1 VFGRSGTVTAQTGDY
16 TSDQVTEGSTNLY
29 FTPAR
34 AQAAMAGLYQTPIT
48 TGTTAQY
55 FRGDLSLATFPTTW
69 AWSALTGI
77 PTLTNTVFGRSGAVT
92 AQAGDY
98 TSDQVTEGIS
108 HLYFTNAR
116 AQGAMAGLYQTP
128 ITTGATAQ
136 YFRGDLSLATFPTTW
151 AWANLTG
158 VPTLTNTVF
167 GRGGAVTAQSGDYL
181 GIYEPVLGS
190 PTTNGYVLTST
201 TLGVRSW
208 VAVQAPITTG
218 TTAQY
223 FRGDLSLATFP
234 TIWPWTGLSGVPT
247 LTNTVFGRSGTVTA
261 QSGDYSSDLVTEGT
275 SNLYFTN
282 ARAQAA
288 MAGIYQSPITTGTTS
303 QYFRGDLSLATF
315 PTTWPWSGLSGIP
328 TLANTVFGRSGT
340 VTAQSGDYTTSQV
353 TESGNLYFT
362 NARAQAAMAG
372 LYQSPITTGTTAQY
386 FRGDLS
392 LATFPIMWA
401 WANLTGVPTLANTV
415 FGRSGAVVAQS
426 GDYSGFYEPVLGN
439 PSTSGYVLS
448 STTGGVRSWIAP
460 VTLGGANT
468 WTAAQTFNAGLYLS
482 TSWAQFIANGSNN
495 AFFGGGG
502 NSNTGTYNTGFG
514 QAAVQQVTTGYANTG
529 FGAQALYSV
538 ITGSSNTAVG
548 YGALYKNNS
557 YDNTAVGVAAGNYYT
572 GTNWNTNSSES
583 VFLGM
588 STNAYGA
595 NDTNEIVIGY
605 GATGAGSNTA
615 VTGNASLTDVYDG
628 GAGGAANHH
637 ENGQFLTS
645 RYSAA
650 GTAIPACN
658 SSTLLEEVAVT
669 DATSAT
675 AGSAYA
681 SGGTYTVPVRCI
693 FNSTGSVYTWVIE

>member
-1 VFGRSGTVTAQTGDY
+1 
-16 TSDQVTEGSTNLY
+16 
-29 FTPAR
+29 
-34 AQAAMAGLYQTPIT
+34 
-48 TGTTAQY
+48 
-55 FRGDLSLATFPTTW
+55 
-69 AWSALTGI
+69 
-77 PTLTNTVFGRSGAVT
+77 
-92 AQAGDY
+92 
-98 TSDQVTEGIS
+98 
-108 HLYFTNAR
+108 
-116 AQGAMAGLYQTP
+116 
-128 ITTGATAQ
+128 
-136 YFRGDLSLATFPTTW
+136 
-151 AWANLTG
+151 
-158 VPTLTNTVF
+158 
-167 GRGGAVTAQSGDYL
+167 
-181 GIYEPVLGS
+181 
-190 PTTNGYVLTST
+190 
-201 TLGVRSW
+201 

-234 TIWPWTGLSGVPT
+234 TIWPWTSLSGVPT
-247 LTNTVFGRSGTVTA
+247 LTNTVFGRSGAVTA

-288 MAGIYQSPITTGTTS
+288 MLGLYQPPITTGSAS

-315 PTTWPWSGLSGIP
+315 PTTWAWASLTGVP
-328 TLANTVFGRSGT
+328 TLTNTVFGRSGA
-340 VTAQSGDYTTSQV
+340 VTAQSGDYTTAQV

-362 NARAQAAMAG
+362 NARAQSAMAG
-372 LYQSPITTGTTAQY
+372 LYQSPITTGTTGQYFRGDLSLATFPTTWAWASLSGVPSAFTPAAHASTHASGGSDPVTLAESQITNLSSDLASKEPGLGNPSTSGYVLSSTTAGVRSWVAVQAPISTGTTAQY

-392 LATFPIMWA
+392 LATFPTTWA
-401 WANLTGVPTLANTV
+401 WANLTGIPTLTNTV
-415 FGRSGAVVAQS
+415 FGRSGAVTAQS
-426 GDYSGFYEPVLGN
+426 GDYSGIYEPVLGN
-439 PSTSGYVLS
+439 PVTSGYVLS

-468 WTAAQTFNAGLYLS
+468 WTAAQTFNAGLYVS
-482 TSWAQFIANGSNN
+482 ASWAQFIANGSNN

-514 QAAVQQVTTGYANTG
+514 QAAVQQVTSGYANTG

-615 VTGNASLTDVYDG
+615 VTGNASVTDVYDG

-675 AGSAYA
+675 AGSTYA